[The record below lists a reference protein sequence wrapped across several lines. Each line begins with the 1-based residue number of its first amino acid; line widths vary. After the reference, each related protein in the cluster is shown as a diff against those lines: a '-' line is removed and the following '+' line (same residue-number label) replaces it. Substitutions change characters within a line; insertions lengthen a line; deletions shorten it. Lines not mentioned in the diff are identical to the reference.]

1 MFRSILAHILIFTT
15 LMANFSQVFVHAGFE
30 LNENYIVSK
39 LCINRDKPQMHCNGK
54 CYLMRKLKQAEQK
67 EKNREHENQR
77 SMHQVGVIVE
87 KTSFNPYMN
96 CVVQK
101 YKSELP
107 FRLPAYAAD
116 IFQPPRA

>member
-1 MFRSILAHILIFTT
+1 MFRSILAHILIFFT
-15 LMANFSQVFVHAGFE
+15 LTANFSQVFVRAGFE

-67 EKNREHENQR
+67 EKNKEHENQR
-77 SMHQVGVIVE
+77 SMYQIGVVVE
-87 KTSFNPYMN
+87 KLSFNPYMIR
-96 CVVQK
+96 VEKVYQ
-101 YKSELP
+101 SELP

-116 IFQPPRA
+116 IFQPPRV